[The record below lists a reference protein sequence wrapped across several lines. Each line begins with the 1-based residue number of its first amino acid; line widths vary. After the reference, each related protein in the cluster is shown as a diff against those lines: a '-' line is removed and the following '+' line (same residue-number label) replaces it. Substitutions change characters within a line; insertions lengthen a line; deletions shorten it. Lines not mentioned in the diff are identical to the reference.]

1 MKLEKKLDIKL
12 DNVIIN
18 NINVNDYVT
27 KDEYNS
33 KVEELNITKEDLIKT
48 ETELSKSQLE
58 LDSTKEILIEKES
71 ELNSTKDELSE
82 TQSELSNTKIELDN
96 AKETLTS
103 TQSELNST
111 KSELDE
117 VTEDLNEA
125 NTKIEEL
132 KENVIDWSEIGY
144 QSASSVF
151 VSAFDYAKE
160 IYDKWDNNTTWINH
174 TSDTKLIYF
183 PLVDTSNVTSLD
195 NSFANCFALQ
205 TIPAID
211 TSNVT
216 NMANMFTNCTA
227 LQTIPAID
235 TSNVTT
241 VDSMFK
247 FCNNLESLPLLDF
260 SNVEIT
266 TDFLSYSWD
275 SNMIISDIAGFYNL
289 HVDFDISNCN
299 NLAIYSI
306 LNIFEQAAD
315 LSTEGK
321 TATLTLGATN
331 IAKLSEEQIAIA
343 TLKGWTIA

>member
-1 MKLEKKLDIKL
+1 M
-12 DNVIIN
+12 
-18 NINVNDYVT
+18 
-27 KDEYNS
+27 
-33 KVEELNITKEDLIKT
+33 
-48 ETELSKSQLE
+48 
-58 LDSTKEILIEKES
+58 
-71 ELNSTKDELSE
+71 
-82 TQSELSNTKIELDN
+82 
-96 AKETLTS
+96 
-103 TQSELNST
+103 NST

-174 TSDTKLIYF
+174 TSNTKLIYF

-205 TIPAID
+205 TIPVIDTSKVETMVGTFSDCQSLQSIPAIDTSNVTSLSQTFYNCKSLKELPAINTSKVTQMYMTFNYCTALQSIPAID